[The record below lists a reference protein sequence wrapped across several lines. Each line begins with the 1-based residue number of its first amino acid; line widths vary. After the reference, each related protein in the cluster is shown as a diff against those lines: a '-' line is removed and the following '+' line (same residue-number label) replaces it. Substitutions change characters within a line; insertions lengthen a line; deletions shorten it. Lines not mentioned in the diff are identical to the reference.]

1 MTKKEYTADEA
12 FARLAAVCARGE
24 HCEHDMVEKMRQ
36 WGLSDEDRAQVM
48 ERLVVGRFVDDA
60 RFARAFVNDKLHYT
74 KWGRRKIEAALMMKR
89 IDSNLIA
96 EVLDEVDDAD
106 YVGVLRPLLRQKER
120 TVRAASDYERRM
132 KLTKFALSRG
142 FTMDIIRQC
151 MDTDYD
157 DEFLD

>member
-1 MTKKEYTADEA
+1 
-12 FARLAAVCARGE
+12 
-24 HCEHDMVEKMRQ
+24 
-36 WGLSDEDRAQVM
+36 
-48 ERLVVGRFVDDA
+48 
-60 RFARAFVNDKLHYT
+60 
-74 KWGRRKIEAALMMKR
+74 MKR
-89 IDSNLIA
+89 IDSSLIA

-132 KLTKFALSRG
+132 KLTKFALGRG

-151 MDTDYD
+151 MDTGYD